1 MPSSARSAHR
11 GLRGRRRHRPISGG
25 ILNEFASWRGVMFV
39 NVPIRVVVYAL
50 GSRVLPETAR
60 HHGTFDLT
68 GAITSVLGMGSLV
81 QGFVNAASDG
91 WSAPVTIGSFGF
103 GIVMLALFVLTELH
117 A

>member
-1 MPSSARSAHR
+1 
-11 GLRGRRRHRPISGG
+11 
-25 ILNEFASWRGVMFV
+25 MFV

-103 GIVMLALFVLTELH
+103 GMLALFVLTELH
-117 A
+117 AQEPITPLRLLAGRSRTSANIARGQA